1 MNMSETSKPAAF
13 IVEMTDGQSSTVQP
27 IRISPFLI
35 GRASKNH
42 LCLSEDRAVSR
53 LHCSILVTAQGM
65 LIEDLQSSNGTYV
78 NGRRVSGVGPLPVP
92 SLLTV
97 GRTRLSIIPAAAGY
111 DRNSFLE
118 NMYST
123 EGAVLI
129 PPTQFFQVRTEALLV
144 VDLVGSSRLLKRGE
158 IYLLKVISALG
169 QMLDHSL
176 RTEEQPFLKCTGDG
190 FFACFG
196 TAEDAMKAA
205 VTLSPGLKRYISTPV
220 KISIALHFGP
230 TRSAPNGERTGRNVH
245 AVFSL
250 EDLRHK
256 ERTLARH
263 VESDQ
268 SLQLLVTTETF
279 LSQLPP
285 SYREKAVPLGFF
297 GLKGLEQ
304 QEQIFFWD
312 WY

>member
-1 MNMSETSKPAAF
+1 MSETSKPAAF
-13 IVEMTDGQSSTVQP
+13 IVDMTEGQSSTPLP
-27 IRISPFLI
+27 IHDSPFLV
-35 GRASKNH
+35 GRATKNH

-53 LHCSILVTAQGM
+53 LHCAILVTAQGI

-78 NGRRVSGVGPLPVP
+78 NGRRVTGVAPLPVP

-97 GRTRLSIIPAAAGY
+97 GRTRLSIIPAVAGY
-111 DRNSFLE
+111 DSSTFLE
-118 NMYST
+118 NVYST
-123 EGAVLI
+123 KDAVLI

-158 IYLLKVISALG
+158 IYLLKVLSAMG

-196 TAEDAMKAA
+196 SAEDAIKAA
-205 VTLSPGLKRYISTPV
+205 VTLGPGLKRHISTPV

-230 TRSAPNGERTGRNVH
+230 TRSAPGGERTGRNVH

-250 EDLRHK
+250 EDLRHS
-256 ERTLARH
+256 EETLMRQ
-263 VESDQ
+263 VESGRI
-268 SLQLLVTTETF
+268 LQLVVMTETF

-285 SYREKAVPLGFF
+285 PYRKKAVPLGFF

-304 QEQIFFWD
+304 EERIYFWD
-312 WY
+312 SR